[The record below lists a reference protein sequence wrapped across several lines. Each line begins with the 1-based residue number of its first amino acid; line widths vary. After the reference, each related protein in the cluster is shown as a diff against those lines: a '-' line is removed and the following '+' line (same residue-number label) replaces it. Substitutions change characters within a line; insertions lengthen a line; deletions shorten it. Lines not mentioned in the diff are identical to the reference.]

1 MSNSILFL
9 GPRIGNQKN
18 IGGIVVLFEDLIDY
32 CDKGALNYI
41 VIDTN
46 LSNYSNFVF
55 GLISIS
61 FKFIRNVNKVKHISL
76 HGSARDYIYLAPFVL
91 IVSKIFKKKISL
103 RKFAGSFYEIYLN
116 SNFFKKKI
124 IGFILN
130 NSDYLFFE
138 TKFLVDKFKSFNDN
152 TFWWPNSRPKTNL
165 LISGSFNKKFV
176 FISQVK
182 KTKGIYEFI
191 NAASKLDNSFV
202 LDIYGPIFNPEIKLK
217 ISENFNINY
226 KGIISPSE
234 VLMTLMSYDVLV
246 LPTYHD
252 GEGYP
257 GIILEAFSIGMPV
270 ISTKWNSIPEIVSH
284 NENGILVPIKDVDC
298 LTQEILNF
306 NQNKYNKL
314 RINAI
319 SSFDEFDSE
328 LVNYNFFK
336 KINLIEKC
344 LIN

>member
-1 MSNSILFL
+1 MPKKILFI
-9 GPRIGNQKN
+9 GPRLVKKNKLGGVVILFEEIISYSQKKN
-18 IGGIVVLFEDLIDY
+18 IDY
-32 CDKGALNYI
+32 T

-46 LSNYSNFVF
+46 LDNYSNKFS
-55 GLISIS
+55 GLISVFINFF
-61 FKFIRNVNKVKHISL
+61 FKINKVTHISI
-76 HGSARDYIYLAPFVL
+76 HCTARDFVYLTPIL
-91 IVSKIFKKKISL
+91 ISVSKIFKKKISL

-124 IGFILN
+124 IEFVLN

-138 TKFLVDKFKSFNDN
+138 TNFLVDKFKSFNSN
-152 TFWWPNSRPKTNL
+152 TFWWPNSRPSTNF
-165 LISGSFNKKFV
+165 LISERFNKKFV

-202 LDIYGPIFNPEIKLK
+202 FDIYGPVFNDEIKLK
-217 ISENFNINY
+217 ISENFNISY

-234 VLMTLMSYDVLV
+234 VLKTLMSYDVLV

-306 NQNKYNKL
+306 NQNKYHKF

-319 SSFDEFDSE
+319 SSFDKFDSE

-336 KINLIEKC
+336 KIKFVANAK
-344 LIN
+344 

>member
-1 MSNSILFL
+1 MSNRILFL

-18 IGGIVVLFEDLIDY
+18 IGGIVVLFEDLLDY
-32 CDKGALNYI
+32 CDKEAIDYI

-46 LSNYSNFVF
+46 LSNYSSFSF
-55 GLISIS
+55 GLISIA
-61 FKFIRNVNKVKHISL
+61 FKLIRNVSKVKHISL

-116 SNFFKKKI
+116 SSFFKKYI
-124 IGFILN
+124 IRFILN

-138 TKFLVDKFKSFNDN
+138 TKFLVDKFKSFNNN

-165 LISGSFNKKFV
+165 LISDSFNKKFV

-182 KTKGIYEFI
+182 KTKGIHEFI
-191 NAASKLDNSFV
+191 KAASKLDNSFV
-202 LDIYGPIFNPEIKLK
+202 FDIYGPIFNDETKLK
-217 ISENFNINY
+217 ISKNSNLSY
-226 KGIISPSE
+226 KGVVGPSE
-234 VLMTLMSYDVLV
+234 VLKTLMSYDVLV

-270 ISTKWNSIPEIVSH
+270 ISTKWNSIPEIVNH
-284 NENGILVPIKDVDC
+284 NENGILVPIKDFES
-298 LTQEILNF
+298 LKNEILNF

-319 SSFDEFDSE
+319 TSFDKFDSE
-328 LVNYNFFK
+328 LVNSNFFK
-336 KINLIEKC
+336 KIFK
-344 LIN
+344 